1 MAKTART
8 LFAATGLLKLAN
20 RFDALADQ
28 REREPDP
35 ARAVRFDTGCKV
47 LRHSSADLTR
57 IA

>member
-35 ARAVRFDTGCKV
+35 ARAVRFDTG
-47 LRHSSADLTR
+47 
-57 IA
+57 